1 MHTITTMLKSYKI
14 TSGAIVEA
22 PDENG
27 DVLIYVNPTIEEKD
41 LLIGNWNIDS
51 HTLQSA
57 LDPDEQ
63 SRLEFEPDHA
73 AIILKRPQNY
83 SGGDQFLF
91 KVSSMGLFWYS
102 DRVVI
107 ILMEDIKLFDGKL
120 FSRVQS
126 VKDLVL
132 RLILR
137 TISHYIDHLKVI
149 NMISDSLEQKINAS
163 MKNKYLIN
171 LFTLE
176 KSLVYYLNAIN
187 ANAFVIERIRNN
199 RARLALTEEHLEML
213 DDIII
218 ENNQCHKQAE
228 IYSNILAGLMDAR
241 VSIVSNNLNILMKTL
256 NLVTIGIMVPTLV
269 VSAFSMNVAIPMQR
283 NPLAFWIIMGLAC
296 FSVIVF
302 MLFWK
307 LKKW

>member
-83 SGGDQFLF
+83 SGGGQFLF

-149 NMISDSLEQKINAS
+149 NMISDSLEQKINA
-163 MKNKYLIN
+163 
-171 LFTLE
+171 
-176 KSLVYYLNAIN
+176 
-187 ANAFVIERIRNN
+187 
-199 RARLALTEEHLEML
+199 
-213 DDIII
+213 
-218 ENNQCHKQAE
+218 
-228 IYSNILAGLMDAR
+228 
-241 VSIVSNNLNILMKTL
+241 
-256 NLVTIGIMVPTLV
+256 
-269 VSAFSMNVAIPMQR
+269 
-283 NPLAFWIIMGLAC
+283 
-296 FSVIVF
+296 
-302 MLFWK
+302 
-307 LKKW
+307 

>member
-1 MHTITTMLKSYKI
+1 MLTILIMLKTYKI
-14 TSGAIVEA
+14 ISGSVVETA
-22 PDENG
+22 DESSE
-27 DVLIYVNPTIEEKD
+27 VLIYVNPTMEERD
-41 LLIGNWNIDS
+41 LLIGKLNIDS

-73 AIILKRPQNY
+73 AIIIKRPQNY

-91 KVSSMGLFWYS
+91 KVFSMGIFWYS
-102 DRVVI
+102 ERVI
-107 ILMEDIKLFDGKL
+107 IVLFEEMKLFDGKL
-120 FSRVQS
+120 FLKIQS

-137 TISHYIDHLKVI
+137 TIYHYIDHLKVI
-149 NMISDSLEQKINAS
+149 NMISDSLEQKINTS

-187 ANAFVIERIRNN
+187 TNASVIERLRNN
-199 RARLALTEEHLEML
+199 RDRLGLTADHLEML
-213 DDIII
+213 DDILI
-218 ENNQCHKQAE
+218 ENNQCHKLAE

-269 VSAFSMNVAIPMQR
+269 VSAFSMNVSIPMQH
-283 NPLAFWIIMGLAC
+283 NPLAFWIIMGLAV

-307 LKKW
+307 FKKW